1 MNNETKE
8 ALTKELKLLQETCKH
23 VYNLIEY
30 FPDEVLIPNN
40 IEAKTLNYVEA
51 LRPELCKSNTALNT
65 CSNLLTNQFLSKMDE
80 QNKEVEILI
89 DSTKR
94 SISDMDI
101 EIDMLNNL
109 INTAKEFR
117 STARAK
123 KKDIRQITK
132 ADPDIHPQAILKAK
146 ARFRMIRKELYR
158 VIYSLCPNS
167 AHLIKDVLGHL
178 IQESLDVTSDGYIQ
192 LTRENYLAIKIL
204 KKINIVT
211 ENPNNKREVKLFL

>member
-8 ALTKELKLLQETCKH
+8 ALTKELKLLQETCKD

-30 FPDEVLIPNN
+30 LN

-123 KKDIRQITK
+123 KKDI
-132 ADPDIHPQAILKAK
+132 HPQAILKAK
-146 ARFRMIRKELYR
+146 ARFRRIRKELYR
-158 VIYSLCPNS
+158 VIYSLCPTS

-178 IQESLDVTSDGYIQ
+178 IQESLDVTSNGYIQ

>member
-123 KKDIRQITK
+123 KKDI
-132 ADPDIHPQAILKAK
+132 HPQAILKAK

>member
-8 ALTKELKLLQETCKH
+8 ALTKELRLLQEKCRH
-23 VYNLIEY
+23 VYNIIEY
-30 FPDEVLIPNN
+30 LRDDVLIPND

-51 LRPELCKSNTALNT
+51 LRPELCKSNTAINT
-65 CSNLLTNQFLSKMDE
+65 CSNLLSSQFISKMDE
-80 QNKEVEILI
+80 QNREVEILI

-94 SISDMDI
+94 SISDMDVLI
-101 EIDMLNNL
+101 EVSNNL
-109 INTAKEFR
+109 INITKEFR
-117 STARAK
+117 SRARAK
-123 KKDIRQITK
+123 KKDI
-132 ADPDIHPQAILKAK
+132 HPKAILKAK

-178 IQESLDVTSDGYIQ
+178 IQESLDVTSNGYIQ
-192 LTRENYLAIKIL
+192 LTKENYQAIKIL

-211 ENPNNKREVKLFL
+211 ENPYNKMEVKLF